1 MWFVENYTQGQIY
14 MGQTLRNLGGTCIFF
29 ALGYKV
35 NVT

>member
-1 MWFVENYTQGQIY
+1 MCFVENYTQGRIY
-14 MGQTLRNLGGTCIFF
+14 MGQALHNLGGACIFF